1 MARARSRQ
9 NMCPICNKQ
18 FAEGEMV
25 IEYRKWSGEAG
36 GDIYLG
42 HLDCVLQL
50 SMVEKRSHPPLTA
63 VRALSSEGA

>member
-9 NMCPICNKQ
+9 TICSICNQQ
-18 FAEGEMV
+18 FSEGEMIV
-25 IEYRKWSGEAG
+25 EYRKWSGEDG

-50 SMVEKRSHPPLTA
+50 SV
-63 VRALSSEGA
+63 G